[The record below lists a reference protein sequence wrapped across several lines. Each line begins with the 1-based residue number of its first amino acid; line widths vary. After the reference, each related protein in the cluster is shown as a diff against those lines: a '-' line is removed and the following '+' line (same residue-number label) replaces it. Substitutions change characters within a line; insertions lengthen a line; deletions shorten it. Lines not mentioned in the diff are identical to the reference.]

1 MYVYKI
7 YLTDQKVYT
16 PEVYKTMKEAEKA
29 ADQLD
34 LSFMI
39 SVLLANT
46 PIPLSNFDT
55 DNYFIRHGGA
65 YDRGSADSYYERSA
79 PPTDLTNCPQVY
91 ELMVETALNPNL
103 ELHPIERRKID
114 SRHTNFSFHV
124 HVVCFP

>member
-29 ADQLD
+29 ADQLG

-65 YDRGSADSYYERSA
+65 YDRGSADSYYERSES
-79 PPTDLTNCPQVY
+79 PHYYTEGSYHGDRVDVSKSTDVAGMLARSAYMKGYLDQ
-91 ELMVETALNPNL
+91 ELSN
-103 ELHPIERRKID
+103 
-114 SRHTNFSFHV
+114 V
-124 HVVCFP
+124 HKEW